1 MLFGHEDKIENF
13 KRLIK
18 ENSLSHAYLFFG
30 DNQIGKFTFAQSLG
44 YFLET
49 GEFEIGPKP
58 LIDFLTILPDPEKDS
73 IGIETVRQIRNFLFQ
88 KPLRSAKRTVVID
101 QAEKL
106 TDEAQPALLKIV
118 EEPPPDSL
126 LILIAADPVV
136 FLPAL
141 ASRCQKIYFRRLS
154 GQALEKILQ
163 EHYRLPALQAKKIAA
178 DSFGRLG
185 RALNLIKGPPE
196 RLSFSRAGETQN
208 IESFEFWLEN
218 NILNLRKDLKKNSKA
233 LAWLLERKLLV
244 KRYNLNRNLQ
254 QRAAEAYLENKC
266 PV

>member
-1 MLFGHEDKIENF
+1 MLFGHEDKTENF

-30 DNQIGKFTFAQSLG
+30 DNQIGKFTFAKSLA

-58 LIDFLTILPDPEKDS
+58 LIDFLMIQPDLEKDS

-88 KPLRSAKRTVVID
+88 KPLRSAKKTVVID

-126 LILIAADPVV
+126 LILIAADPIV

-154 GQALEKILQ
+154 GQVLEEILK
-163 EHYRLPALQAKKIAA
+163 EHYRLPAVQAKKISV

-185 RALNLIKGPPE
+185 RALNLMK
-196 RLSFSRAGETQN
+196 GETRN
-208 IESFEFWLEN
+208 MESFEFWLEN

-233 LAWLLERKLLV
+233 LAWLLERELLV
-244 KRYNLNRNLQ
+244 KRYNLNENLQ
-254 QRAAEAYLENKC
+254 QKAAIAYFNHQ
-266 PV
+266 